1 MPASGLSATDILL
14 IALLL
19 TTDSLYFIF
28 GRILH
33 AHLASDVSSFYLQA
47 LGVLEVGLF
56 ALVRGGLDFGVLK
69 RHLWLFV
76 AIGVLVGTGATIMYE
91 VITFVEPATV
101 SMLSKTSLL
110 FGVLLGVLWLDERLT
125 RYQMIGAVVTLAGVV
140 LITFQPTGSRMGF
153 GSLLVIGGALL
164 IALHAALVKRYGQG
178 IPMLDFLFFRLC
190 GTSLFL
196 LLMTTVRGSLIWPGR
211 SFWMLLLASA
221 IIIPLGR
228 AVYYITLRR
237 LSLSLH
243 SVILALSPV
252 TAVLWSLVLLG
263 TSPSPQELLG
273 GGVVIVGVLITLLTR
288 STTPK
293 GEFVVEGGRQ
303 QEDMPL

>member
-1 MPASGLSATDILL
+1 
-14 IALLL
+14 
-19 TTDSLYFIF
+19 
-28 GRILH
+28 
-33 AHLASDVSSFYLQA
+33 
-47 LGVLEVGLF
+47 
-56 ALVRGGLDFGVLK
+56 
-69 RHLWLFV
+69 
-76 AIGVLVGTGATIMYE
+76 MYE